1 MSDSF
6 HATMKVT
13 GADPVKFLMSGR
25 SMECSRCDNLGCK
38 LYGDDHTD
46 DDMSEKPG
54 ESIEAF
60 DQTASRR
67 DTHTVNCETNEAS
80 MNGSISCT
88 AMSQTR
94 TARELPP
101 PMSGPNTSL
110 NTYVNQNNITDT
122 IISRN
127 SNGNGTNKHRKSQST
142 TNICR
147 KSFSIATIVSETID
161 SGSYSFVIAQ
171 GCNKHLN
178 TVHFYESDSPIVSNV
193 RFFSECCPR
202 DVKIPT
208 KAEDQ
213 STIRTGTL
221 NALPQCTRCGF
232 NCAECSHAT

>member
-6 HATMKVT
+6 HAAMKVT

-38 LYGDDHTD
+38 FYGDDHTD
-46 DDMSEKPG
+46 YDMSEKPA

-60 DQTASRR
+60 DQTLSRR
-67 DTHTVNCETNEAS
+67 DTHTVNCETSETS
-80 MNGSISCT
+80 MNGSISCA

-101 PMSGPNTSL
+101 PMSVPNTSL
-110 NTYVNQNNITDT
+110 NTHVNQNNITDT

-161 SGSYSFVIAQ
+161 SGSYSFVISQ
-171 GCNKHLN
+171 GGNKHLN
-178 TVHFYESDSPIVSNV
+178 TVHIYESDFPIVSNV

-202 DVKIPT
+202 DVKIPA
-208 KAEDQ
+208 KAEDH
-213 STIRTGTL
+213 SAIRTGTL
-221 NALPQCTRCGF
+221 NA
-232 NCAECSHAT
+232 